1 MLLGVKLL
9 DVGLKSEF
17 AIFIV
22 PANGLKSVGLSA
34 GGAGG
39 AVVAG
44 YGFEGCAGCG
54 AGCAGCGAGCALMF
68 IPPGAGIPTGFGVKV
83 FYCYPIMAGYTAII
97 CYYGTT

>member
-54 AGCAGCGAGCALMF
+54 AGCALMF

-83 FYCYPIMAGYTAII
+83 FYCYPIMAGYTVII